1 MARLPRG
8 WSKNP
13 PDERTIAFRKD
24 PTGPAVLRRSLTT
37 TECKTVS
44 FNMSKHYESCTNATG
59 SENGEP
65 GRLNHCN
72 RAYGGEDM
80 VVRSIAGKS
89 GLSGERPHFRA
100 FGSGERKRF

>member
-37 TECKTVS
+37 TEGKTVS
-44 FNMSKHYESCTNATG
+44 FNMSKRYESCTNATG
-59 SENGEP
+59 SENCEP

-72 RAYGGEDM
+72 RAYGREDM
-80 VVRSIAGKS
+80 AVRSIAGKTS
-89 GLSGERPHFRA
+89 LTGERSHLRR
-100 FGSGERKRF
+100 FGSGERE